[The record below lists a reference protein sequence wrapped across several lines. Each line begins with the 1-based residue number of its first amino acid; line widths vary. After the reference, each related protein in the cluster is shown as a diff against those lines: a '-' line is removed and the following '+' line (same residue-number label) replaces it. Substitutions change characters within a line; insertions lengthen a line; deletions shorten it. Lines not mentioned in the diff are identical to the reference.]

1 MLETTTFSTTQSDFE
16 TNFETNL
23 KTPSSSSAA
32 LKSTNHHHLPALSVS
47 TQGCKSASAARFCG
61 PPAPLSPHLASFCS
75 KGSTRLLLQVFS
87 IDAKSVPIHPS
98 SILISTSGT
107 IFAHRSKAKLEKML
121 WEDALL
127 DAQKVI
133 ELEPSSHV
141 GYHLK
146 HTALRGAKRYRE
158 AVDAFQMMHAKL
170 ASAHSMQI
178 RKLYETYISPSKA
191 KGAIRKVIN
200 DQLDN
205 VPLRLLGTDTGLLCD
220 WEAQIS
226 AFKTSTE
233 YNELLLSIM
242 MHPDLPIKR
251 IAEAV
256 ATYFRYVMLSH
267 RWGDNEPLLHDIH
280 DKTVYK
286 LKAAGGLVKLQSFCK
301 LVRRAGF
308 HWATTTSSSKN
319 HSTPLLH
326 GIGIQR
332 SRFVYLS
339 DVLPSS
345 KPGALAK
352 SDWNTRGWTVPE
364 FLAPKAIRFYQQ
376 DWTPYLDDHSPNH
389 KESVEIMD
397 ELEDAT
403 GIDARA
409 LVTFQP
415 GMRDAREKLRWA
427 STRVTTIPEDIAYS
441 LFGIFGIQ
449 LPILYGEIKQ
459 NALGRLL
466 QEIVARSGDIT
477 ALDWVGQPSEFNSCL
492 PADIT
497 SYAAPPCLLPSLSE
511 DEIKT
516 AVSSLQQAVAADLVS
531 NFHDQ
536 LEQLRAPRFA
546 NCRLRLP
553 CMTFRVTEVR
563 RRSGPPQETIFT
575 YRIKADGLDDLLLT
589 TEEKL
594 IQFSRE
600 RPTRQTFL
608 FVRPWDRRL
617 LELPDFADDAESSGG
632 WSEPESLLDDS
643 DESVGDSP
651 GEEVLGDSESHSR
664 GLRLIVRLGQPF
676 AAFVS
681 AQQRGGEYKRIA
693 SDHHIIAQITLCR
706 GDNPSCKSTLQLG
719 SRVTHGGT
727 KPSPGQSPNSKQR
740 PLASTFNNVIIFYQQ
755 DRTPYLDSSPNHKKF
770 VEIMHES
777 EDHPTG
783 TDTCV
788 FQPGMKD
795 AREKLQWAS
804 MHDATVPEDNVYS
817 LSNIFGVYV
826 PAIHGENKQRALG
839 RLLQEIVAESGD
851 ITLLDWVGQSSEFNS
866 CLPADVAS
874 YATPPRV
881 PPSLS
886 EDEIRTAYLSIPR
899 FAHRR
904 LHLPCITFRVTEVRR
919 RRDPG
924 QDTPFSYEVKAD
936 GLQDL
941 LITSEQRLIQ
951 FSQTRPTPQTFLLVR
966 SWDRRLLE
974 LPDFANDTESLEDWS
989 EPEAPG
995 GSPGQEM
1002 LADPEPHSQALR
1014 LIVRLGQPFSAFL
1027 LARQRGGGYKRIAS
1041 DYDITAQVKDVT
1053 FVPNMMDIRT
1063 LEIL

>member
-1 MLETTTFSTTQSDFE
+1 MPPEPRSS
-16 TNFETNL
+16 
-23 KTPSSSSAA
+23 TPSS
-32 LKSTNHHHLPALSVS
+32 
-47 TQGCKSASAARFCG
+47 
-61 PPAPLSPHLASFCS
+61 
-75 KGSTRLLLQVFS
+75 
-87 IDAKSVPIHPS
+87 
-98 SILISTSGT
+98 
-107 IFAHRSKAKLEKML
+107 
-121 WEDALL
+121 
-127 DAQKVI
+127 
-133 ELEPSSHV
+133 ELC
-141 GYHLK
+141 
-146 HTALRGAKRYRE
+146 
-158 AVDAFQMMHAKL
+158 
-170 ASAHSMQI
+170 
-178 RKLYETYISPSKA
+178 ETYISPSKA

-220 WEAQIS
+220 REAQIS

-242 MHPDLPIKR
+242 MHPDPPIER
-251 IAEAV
+251 IADAV
-256 ATYFRYVMLSH
+256 ATYFRYVILSH

-280 DKTVYK
+280 DKTLVVRDFT
-286 LKAAGGLVKLQSFCK
+286 GRGLIPVAST
-301 LVRRAGF
+301 R
-308 HWATTTSSSKN
+308 TTTSSSRN

-332 SRFVYLS
+332 SQFVYLS
-339 DVLPSS
+339 DVPPSS
-345 KPGALAK
+345 KPDALAK

-389 KESVEIMD
+389 KESVGIMD

-403 GIDARA
+403 NMDARA

-427 STRVTTIPEDIAYS
+427 STRVTTIPEDIANS
-441 LFGIFGIQ
+441 LLGIFGIQ
-449 LPILYGEIKQ
+449 LPIIYGETKQ

-466 QEIVARSGDIT
+466 QQIVARSGDIT

-497 SYAAPPCLLPSLSE
+497 SYAAPPCLLPPLSE
-511 DEIKT
+511 DEIQT
-516 AVSSLQQAVAADLVS
+516 AVFSLQQAVAADLVS

-546 NCRLRLP
+546 NCRLPHP

-575 YRIKADGLDDLLLT
+575 YRIKADGLDELLLT
-589 TEEKL
+589 AEEKL

-693 SDHHIIAQITLCR
+693 LDHHIIAQITLCR

-727 KPSPGQSPNSKQR
+727 KPSPGQSPNSKQC

-826 PAIHGENKQRALG
+826 PAIHDENKQRALG

-881 PPSLS
+881 LPSLS
-886 EDEIRTAYLSIPR
+886 EDEIRTAVSMLQKNVAVDLVLTLYTQLEYLSIPR

-989 EPEAPG
+989 EPEAPS

-1002 LADPEPHSQALR
+1002 LADPEPHTQALR
-1014 LIVRLGQPFSAFL
+1014 LI
-1027 LARQRGGGYKRIAS
+1027 RGGGYKRIAS